1 MGVGILTCMTVKN
14 RAAGLE
20 RMKRTKTPTLI
31 LETKGDF
38 YLAVLD
44 LPSYHTFRIF
54 NQSGE
59 ILRGVYYSD
68 SKRGY
73 TFLHRH
79 ENMADVFSTTEHE
92 NIHAAIDQ
100 CREWELDDLIDN
112 TMISKHELHMDDN
125 EEHNGMRIAIWEE
138 EYFGE

>member
-1 MGVGILTCMTVKN
+1 MWVILLTNMTVKN

-20 RMKRTKTPTLI
+20 RMKRTKPPKLI
-31 LETKGDF
+31 TETDGDF
-38 YLAVLD
+38 YLAVIE

-68 SKRGY
+68 SKRSY

-79 ENMADVFSTTEHE
+79 ENMEDVFSTTEHE

-100 CREWELDDLIDN
+100 CREWELNEIIDN
-112 TMISKHELHMDDN
+112 KMLTKYELHMDDN
-125 EEHNGMRIAIWEE
+125 EEHNGMRIAIWEK